1 MPPCGMKLPA
11 ALHPETVFWQMIPWD
26 RVNERRRCLYRS
38 PDRVK
43 LYVYDHRYTH
53 SINFN
58 SKDFHG
64 GWSRLYLHDDSR
76 RSGEIPQCVN
86 AKQLMLIPKT
96 IREVECHLLLLETGR
111 AVLVLR
117 QWPSATYYLGLY
129 QALSLLARLLRKGHL
144 GKAMVAHVLTMLG
157 GPMERMESWGP
168 PGRNKRRPCKVR
180 VCYPD
185 GFSSSGER
193 EYVVYTALLG
203 ANTFYGNPPRTNFT
217 QYYYPLSAS
226 GAAPRSARW
235 PPRRRPRR
243 RRRPCR
249 FS

>member
-1 MPPCGMKLPA
+1 MKLPA
-11 ALHPETVFWQMIPWD
+11 ALHRETVFWQMIPWD

-53 SINFN
+53 SINFD

-64 GWSRLYLHDDSR
+64 GWSRLYLHDR
-76 RSGEIPQCVN
+76 EIGRQCVERHHEVWRSGEIAQCVN

-96 IREVECHLLLLETGR
+96 IREVERHLLLLETGR

-180 VCYPD
+180 VCHPH

-193 EYVVYTALLG
+193 EYLVYTALLG
-203 ANTFYGNPPRTNFT
+203 SVENWHATE
-217 QYYYPLSAS
+217 
-226 GAAPRSARW
+226 
-235 PPRRRPRR
+235 
-243 RRRPCR
+243 
-249 FS
+249 

>member
-1 MPPCGMKLPA
+1 MA
-11 ALHPETVFWQMIPWD
+11 
-26 RVNERRRCLYRS
+26 
-38 PDRVK
+38 RVK

-58 SKDFHG
+58 PKDFHG
-64 GWSRLYLHDDSR
+64 GWSRIYLHDDSR

-96 IREVECHLLLLETGR
+96 IREVERHLLLMETGR

-117 QWPSATYYLGLY
+117 LWPSATYYLGLY

-180 VCYPD
+180 VCWPH
-185 GFSSSGER
+185 GFSRFSSSGDR
-193 EYVVYTALLG
+193 EYWVYTALLG
-203 ANTFYGNPPRTNFT
+203 GVKNYHATEERD
-217 QYYYPLSAS
+217 PLDLFADSDAS
-226 GAAPRSARW
+226 GHASGRERAGAPLHDPLDLFADSDDE
-235 PPRRRPRR
+235 
-243 RRRPCR
+243 
-249 FS
+249 